1 MTASPDHPSSR
12 PSVEQQIE
20 TLNNIRLYNKAL
32 PKKRQ
37 GKDSLPEITASNIV
51 ATFTVKRDAKKKTFE
66 MIPKYSAVGI
76 VDGCRTSTFSNDP
89 FSLTNKQD

>member
-1 MTASPDHPSSR
+1 MSPDHPSSR
-12 PSVEQQIE
+12 PSVEQQID

-37 GKDSLPEITASNIV
+37 AKDSLPEITASNIV
-51 ATFTVKRDAKKKTFE
+51 ATFTVKRDPKKKTFE

-76 VDGCRTSTFSNDP
+76 VDGCRTSSISNDP
-89 FSLTNKQD
+89 FSLTNKQN

>member
-1 MTASPDHPSSR
+1 
-12 PSVEQQIE
+12 
-20 TLNNIRLYNKAL
+20 
-32 PKKRQ
+32 
-37 GKDSLPEITASNIV
+37 
-51 ATFTVKRDAKKKTFE
+51 

>member
-1 MTASPDHPSSR
+1 M
-12 PSVEQQIE
+12 
-20 TLNNIRLYNKAL
+20 
-32 PKKRQ
+32 
-37 GKDSLPEITASNIV
+37 PEITASNVV
-51 ATFTVKRDAKKKTFE
+51 ATFTVKRDIKKKTFE